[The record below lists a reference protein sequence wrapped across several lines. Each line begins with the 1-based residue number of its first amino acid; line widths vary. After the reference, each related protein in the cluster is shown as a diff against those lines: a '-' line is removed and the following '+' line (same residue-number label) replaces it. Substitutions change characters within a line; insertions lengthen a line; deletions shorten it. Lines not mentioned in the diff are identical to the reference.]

1 MYNRDLKFVIKEEK
15 IINNVSQLKSIWV
28 QVETEQLLKETKKF
42 MKTRRKVDSISQ
54 ISREF
59 YEEKIGKEI

>member
-1 MYNRDLKFVIKEEK
+1 MYDRDLKFVIKEEK

-28 QVETEQLLKETKKF
+28 QVETEQLLKETEKF
-42 MKTRRKVDSISQ
+42 MKTRRQVDSISQ

-59 YEEKIGKEI
+59 YEEKNGNEI